1 MDFQK
6 TEPGLPRGVREALA
20 DPIVEALMAADRV
33 DRKAVVE
40 LLQRTAARLALPPQ
54 ESGCARVAQ
63 RAFVLAL
70 AVVAGLSAAPRFAAA
85 DDAPVAFIQTLGAQA
100 VSVLR
105 SAAALGTSAIGVR
118 RARPSGSSSVTA
130 SSTG

>member
-6 TEPGLPRGVREALA
+6 TEPGLPRGVCEALA

-33 DRKAVVE
+33 NRQGMLA
-40 LLQRTAARLALPPQ
+40 LLQRTAARLALPLQ
-54 ESGCARVAQ
+54 ESGCARLTQ
-63 RAFVLAL
+63 RESALQRRGGTAFAARFAKASVHAL

-85 DDAPVAFIQTLGAQA
+85 DSAPVAFIQTLGAQA

-105 SAAALGTSAIGVR
+105 SAA
-118 RARPSGSSSVTA
+118 P
-130 SSTG
+130 